1 MGQRK
6 NVCVLLLILLFS
18 SLSAVWAPLKAQYSM
33 GTTGLMNI
41 PTADM
46 QPDGTFMAG
55 GNFMPSAILPP
66 EWNYHSGNYFLN
78 MTFLPFLEVAYR
90 CTLLKTGDAHGNKW
104 NQDRSVSL
112 RLCPLKEGKW
122 WPAIVIGSNDAFT
135 TNQLNMF
142 EDSGGNRFS
151 LPSLPLEP
159 SISIG
164 EDIS

>member
-1 MGQRK
+1 MKKKYFLPCLNKWMRQRK

-66 EWNYHSGNYFLN
+66 EWNYS
-78 MTFLPFLEVAYR
+78 
-90 CTLLKTGDAHGNKW
+90 
-104 NQDRSVSL
+104 DR
-112 RLCPLKEGKW
+112 
-122 WPAIVIGSNDAFT
+122 F
-135 TNQLNMF
+135 Q
-142 EDSGGNRFS
+142 
-151 LPSLPLEP
+151 
-159 SISIG
+159 
-164 EDIS
+164 

>member
-6 NVCVLLLILLFS
+6 NACVLLLILLFS
-18 SLSAVWAPLKAQYSM
+18 SLSTVWAPLKAQYSM

-46 QPDGTFMAG
+46 QPDGIFMAG

-90 CTLLKTGDAHGNKW
+90 CTLLKTGDAHGNNW
-104 NQDRSVSL
+104 ILVLSVSFLL
-112 RLCPLKEGKW
+112 RPL
-122 WPAIVIGSNDAFT
+122 IVGFRVFFVRGAFCVT
-135 TNQLNMF
+135 
-142 EDSGGNRFS
+142 
-151 LPSLPLEP
+151 
-159 SISIG
+159 
-164 EDIS
+164 